1 MKQGQKDLYVLVA
14 DQDMRQTMK
23 ELLDRGASLGIPSVT
38 YTVARHLQRDPGCRS
53 DASRY
58 LRHRILQL
66 SRSCL
71 QRTQGHLAT
80 LVPCDEFMI
89 PSPRLVGF
97 KAVVYEMM
105 RFELQPD

>member
-66 SRSCL
+66 DPAFNELRDTL
-71 QRTQGHLAT
+71 QLWF
-80 LVPCDEFMI
+80 PDDEFMI